1 MNKIILPSLKSAGN
15 AFQLLMPI
23 ENLHVWIKDPEGTFV
38 ISNDMFSERF
48 GFTDASQ
55 ILGKSDHDLAPPHLA
70 NRYIEDDLQV
80 LQGAVITN
88 RLELI
93 VCNNDNASWFRT
105 SKWPIYNEEGKIIGT
120 YGISKQLDLTRTQS
134 TPIKVLNT
142 PMEYI
147 RQNFAESI
155 SIEKL
160 AQACHVS
167 LSTLER
173 RFKKHLSKTPLQYLM
188 EVRLDNARVMIFE
201 SGMTLSNIAQ
211 ETGFVDNSHFTRAYK
226 KRFSLSPSEDRKLN
240 QKEKPVKE

>member
-1 MNKIILPSLKSAGN
+1 MDRITINQLEDAAN
-15 AFQLLMPI
+15 AFQLLKPI
-23 ENLHVWIKDPEGTFV
+23 ESLHAWVKNTDGKFIIT
-38 ISNDMFSERF
+38 NDLFSKRF
-48 GFTDASQ
+48 GFTNASQ
-55 ILGKSDHDLAPPHLA
+55 INGKSDHDLAPPYLA

-93 VCNNDNASWFRT
+93 VCSNDNASWFRT
-105 SKWPIYNEEGKIIGT
+105 SKYPIYNTKDEIIGT
-120 YGISKQLDLTRTQS
+120 YGISKQLNLPRSQS
-134 TPIKVLNT
+134 TPIRELNT
-142 PMEYI
+142 PIEYI
-147 RQNFAESI
+147 QQNFAENI

-167 LSTLER
+167 MSTLER

-201 SGMTLSNIAQ
+201 SGKSLSNIAQ

-240 QKEKPVKE
+240 QKETDS